1 MATRLAEHIGDA
13 NITDRE
19 MQVLRLIQSGFRNK
33 QIADQLLVT
42 ESTVNFHVNNIVDK
56 RQARDRTHA
65 IMIVLRRGLLFM
77 WMSITVILTLELA
90 IAEGC
95 AYFDPTGVSGF
106 IS

>member
-1 MATRLAEHIGDA
+1 MASVHAGRRYVAADVATRLAEHIGEA

-65 IMIVLRRGLLFM
+65 IMIVLRRGLLSM
-77 WMSITVILTLELA
+77 
-90 IAEGC
+90 
-95 AYFDPTGVSGF
+95 
-106 IS
+106 